1 MRRARL
7 ANAAAL
13 GISLGFLIGL
23 GAAAVAVWANRDV
36 QHAMFGLIVL
46 RMRDSVV
53 SSMLWGIAVT
63 VPIAALIARLRPRA
77 FSVDRPWLRGL
88 GIASLL
94 IAVLLHVGVFLNAR
108 NARRRTPDAP
118 NVVLIVVDAL
128 RADHLGSYGYAK
140 ATTPHLDRL
149 AARSVRA
156 ANAYSAATWTVPS
169 MASLFTSTLPSVHRI
184 SKPPNSS
191 NPRLAVLPPRLLL
204 VSEVLPN

>member
-1 MRRARL
+1 
-7 ANAAAL
+7 
-13 GISLGFLIGL
+13 
-23 GAAAVAVWANRDV
+23 
-36 QHAMFGLIVL
+36 MFGLIVM

-53 SSMLWGIAVT
+53 SSMLWGIAAT

-77 FSVDRPWLRGL
+77 FSADRQWLRAL

-94 IAVLLHVGVFLNAR
+94 IAVLLHVGVVR
-108 NARRRTPDAP
+108 NASRRTPDAS
-118 NVVLIVVDAL
+118 NVVLIVVGVL
-128 RADHLGSYGYAK
+128 RADHLGSYGHAK

-149 AARSVRA
+149 AGRSVRA